1 MDDTREIIFLKD
13 AIQAVK
19 EKNVYNLKVA
29 ITKLKQYVDINKW
42 KINMFN
48 KIVTRLEESAQEI
61 NEGEDDIS
69 KYV

>member
-1 MDDTREIIFLKD
+1 MDDTREILFLKD

-48 KIVTRLEESAQEI
+48 KVVTKLEEAAQNIE
-61 NEGEDDIS
+61 ETEDDLG

>member
-1 MDDTREIIFLKD
+1 MDDTREIVFLKD

-48 KIVTRLEESAQEI
+48 KIVTKLEEAAQNI
-61 NEGEDDIS
+61 NEAEDDIG
-69 KYV
+69 KYI

>member
-1 MDDTREIIFLKD
+1 MDDTREILFLKD

-48 KIVTRLEESAQEI
+48 KIVTKLEEAAQNLE
-61 NEGEDDIS
+61 ETEDDIG
-69 KYV
+69 KYL